1 MDDLKIGQVLMME
14 LPFEKNG
21 KESWGEHPNLIV
33 DIRENHILIIP
44 LQTDPVLKKP
54 WVLRRPSQILIPKF
68 NPYEHAIKHDSVAN
82 INTRIFLERIPE
94 LMTFRRTTET
104 LSEKKLKYVI
114 NKYYKWQMEEDRN
127 KTYDPK
133 KRFTVTRQEILQH
146 AKHNQEV
153 YQRKQEIKIQQ
164 EENLKILSQLISNKQ
179 NNPDGLNNGNTGR

>member
-1 MDDLKIGQVLMME
+1 
-14 LPFEKNG
+14 
-21 KESWGEHPNLIV
+21 
-33 DIRENHILIIP
+33 
-44 LQTDPVLKKP
+44 
-54 WVLRRPSQILIPKF
+54 
-68 NPYEHAIKHDSVAN
+68 
-82 INTRIFLERIPE
+82 
-94 LMTFRRTTET
+94 
-104 LSEKKLKYVI
+104 
-114 NKYYKWQMEEDRN
+114 MEEDKN